1 MRLGVASFKTDYGEG
16 VPAEAVFANGQTG
29 RTMHNLYPLL
39 YTRAVF
45 EASEEHRG
53 AGEAVVFARSGFAGS
68 QRYPLNWSGDTQSSW
83 GGMAGALRCGLSQA
97 MSGIAFWTADIGGF
111 YAQEGAEIPAGT
123 AGAGAVTVH
132 RMPDPTLYIRWAQW
146 GLLCSHSRFHGIG
159 PREPWHYGAEAV
171 RIVREFSR
179 LRYRLL
185 PYLWALAHEA
195 TESGVPVMRPLALEF
210 PTDPVAAHIET
221 QFMLGPSLL
230 VCPVL
235 NPEGRRRVYLPAGR
249 WHDWWDGSVH
259 EGPRHIDVTV
269 PLDRLPL
276 YVRDGSILPLGP
288 AMEHTGAGD
297 WDPLELQ
304 VRGEAAADVVV
315 WTPRQRVPVRADRRN
330 TRPRVRIEN
339 AVQRWRV
346 RLVGVNAAGAGLTGA
361 AVGFSWSL
369 DGADTVA
376 EFRMNGQGSAQMT
389 TTLPPG

>member
-1 MRLGVASFKTDYGEG
+1 MEG
-16 VPAEAVFANGQTG
+16 Q
-29 RTMHNLYPLL
+29 
-39 YTRAVF
+39 
-45 EASEEHRG
+45 
-53 AGEAVVFARSGFAGS
+53 
-68 QRYPLNWSGDTQSSW
+68 
-83 GGMAGALRCGLSQA
+83 
-97 MSGIAFWTADIGGF
+97 
-111 YAQEGAEIPAGT
+111 
-123 AGAGAVTVH
+123 
-132 RMPDPTLYIRWAQW
+132 
-146 GLLCSHSRFHGIG
+146 
-159 PREPWHYGAEAV
+159 
-171 RIVREFSR
+171 
-179 LRYRLL
+179 
-185 PYLWALAHEA
+185 
-195 TESGVPVMRPLALEF
+195 
-210 PTDPVAAHIET
+210 
-221 QFMLGPSLL
+221 
-230 VCPVL
+230 
-235 NPEGRRRVYLPAGR
+235 RRVYLPAGR